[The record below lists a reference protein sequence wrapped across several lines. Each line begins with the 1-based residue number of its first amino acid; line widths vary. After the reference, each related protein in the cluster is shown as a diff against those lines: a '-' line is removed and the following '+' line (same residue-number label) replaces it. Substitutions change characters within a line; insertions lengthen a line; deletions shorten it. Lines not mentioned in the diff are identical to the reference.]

1 MRNVWQTVYGHGLS
15 MSGYSALGACNLE
28 VPGSSS
34 ALAASWL
41 VPGSKTPPGLACL
54 LFLKLIICLLA
65 LKYILQ
71 IIGVGL

>member
-1 MRNVWQTVYGHGLS
+1 MANSIWSWPWYEWLQRW
-15 MSGYSALGACNLE
+15 ACNLE

-41 VPGSKTPPGLACL
+41 VPGSKPPPGLACL
-54 LFLKLIICLLA
+54 QFLKLIICLLA